1 MKILVISG
9 TGFISSCTC
18 DRLLSLADEVIVLD
32 TLTPRVHPNGWPVP
46 RAAYL
51 SFGDEFYHGD
61 TSNRDLMTNLLNRS
75 DAVYHLGILFPV
87 ERQSAVRRGLND
99 TRELLVQ
106 LNPLGS
112 HAVLNVLRDI
122 WG

>member
-32 TLTPRVHPNGWPVP
+32 TLTPRVHSNGWPVP
-46 RAAYL
+46 RAASL

-61 TSNRDLMTNLLNRS
+61 TSDRDLMTNLLHRS
-75 DAVYHLGILFPV
+75 DAVYHLAGYPLPGGTPV
-87 ERQSAVRRGLND
+87 CGAAGPVRHARTACPAKSARLTRGAK
-99 TRELLVQ
+99 R
-106 LNPLGS
+106 
-112 HAVLNVLRDI
+112 AA
-122 WG
+122 